1 MLAIP
6 MRLKASLPRTNGTSE
21 TGKSLK
27 QSLDQ
32 LLQTDTSIK
41 RKNKK
46 SYDQK
51 RDLFLNIINQFEAA
65 ITKSYLLEKD
75 FKIDMSKYE
84 ENFYQIIDSLILL
97 SFGKDIYEILQFYF
111 YERFNPDGSENGLI
125 IEETG
130 EEIFLQNASELW
142 DMILKIKP
150 DIFNGK
156 VR

>member
-1 MLAIP
+1 MSQDPL
-6 MRLKASLPRTNGTSE
+6 N
-21 TGKSLK
+21 SLK

-32 LLQTDTSIK
+32 LLQADTSIK

-51 RDLFLNIINQFEAA
+51 RDLFINVINQFEYA

-97 SFGKDIYEILQFYF
+97 SFGKDIYELLSFYF
-111 YERFNPDGSENGLI
+111 YERYNPDGSENGLI
-125 IEETG
+125 IDETE
-130 EEIFLQNASELW
+130 EEIFVKDANELW
-142 DMILKIKP
+142 DLIIRVKP
-150 DIFNGK
+150 DIFDGK
-156 VR
+156 TG

>member
-1 MLAIP
+1 MSKDPL
-6 MRLKASLPRTNGTSE
+6 S
-21 TGKSLK
+21 SLK

-32 LLQTDTSIK
+32 LLQADTSIK

-46 SYDQK
+46 SYDKK
-51 RDLFLNIINQFEAA
+51 RDLFINIINQFEAA

-97 SFGKDIYEILQFYF
+97 SFGKDVYELLSFYF
-111 YERFNPDGSENGLI
+111 YERYNPDGSENGLI

-130 EEIFLQNASELW
+130 EEVFIKDALELW
-142 DMILKIKP
+142 DLIIKVQPNIFDGKI
-150 DIFNGK
+150 
-156 VR
+156 R

>member
-1 MLAIP
+1 MSKDPL
-6 MRLKASLPRTNGTSE
+6 N
-21 TGKSLK
+21 SLK

-32 LLQTDTSIK
+32 LLQADTSIR

-51 RDLFLNIINQFEAA
+51 RDLFINVINQFEAA

-84 ENFYQIIDSLILL
+84 EGFYQIIDSLILL
-97 SFGKDIYEILQFYF
+97 SFGKDVYELLSFYF
-111 YERFNPDGSENGLI
+111 YERYNPDGSENGII

-130 EEIFLQNASELW
+130 EEVF
-142 DMILKIKP
+142 IK
-150 DIFNGK
+150 DAMEFGI
-156 VR
+156 

>member
-1 MLAIP
+1 MSKDPLH
-6 MRLKASLPRTNGTSE
+6 
-21 TGKSLK
+21 SLK

-32 LLQTDTSIK
+32 LLQADTSIK

-51 RDLFLNIINQFEAA
+51 RDLFINVINQFEAA

-75 FKIDMSKYE
+75 YKIDMSKYE

-97 SFGKDIYEILQFYF
+97 SFGKDVYELLSFYF
-111 YERFNPDGSENGLI
+111 YERFNPDGSENGII

-130 EEIFLQNASELW
+130 EEVFIKDALELW
-142 DMILKIKP
+142 DLIVRVQP
-150 DIFNGK
+150 EIFK
-156 VR
+156 

>member
-1 MLAIP
+1 MSQDPLH
-6 MRLKASLPRTNGTSE
+6 
-21 TGKSLK
+21 SLK

-32 LLQTDTSIK
+32 LLQADTSIK

-51 RDLFLNIINQFEAA
+51 RDLFINVINQFEAA

-75 FKIDMSKYE
+75 YKIDMSKYE

-97 SFGKDIYEILQFYF
+97 SFGKDVYELLSFYF
-111 YERFNPDGSENGLI
+111 YERFNPDGSENGII

-130 EEIFLQNASELW
+130 EEVFIKDALELW
-142 DMILKIKP
+142 DLIVRVQP
-150 DIFNGK
+150 EIFK
-156 VR
+156 

>member
-1 MLAIP
+1 MSKDPL
-6 MRLKASLPRTNGTSE
+6 S
-21 TGKSLK
+21 SLK

-32 LLQTDTSIK
+32 LLQADTSIK

-46 SYDQK
+46 SYDKK
-51 RDLFLNIINQFEAA
+51 RDLFINIINQFEAA

-97 SFGKDIYEILQFYF
+97 SFGKDIYELLSFYF
-111 YERFNPDGSENGLI
+111 YERYNPDGSENGLI

-130 EEIFLQNASELW
+130 EEVFIKDALELW
-142 DMILKIKP
+142 DLIIKVQPNIFDGKI
-150 DIFNGK
+150 
-156 VR
+156 R

>member
-1 MLAIP
+1 MSKDPL
-6 MRLKASLPRTNGTSE
+6 N
-21 TGKSLK
+21 SLK

-32 LLQTDTSIK
+32 LLQADTSIK

-51 RDLFLNIINQFEAA
+51 RDLFINVINQFEHA

-97 SFGKDIYEILQFYF
+97 SFGKDIYELLQFYF

-130 EEIFLQNASELW
+130 EEIFVKDATELW
-142 DMILKIKP
+142 DLILRTNP
-150 DIFNGK
+150 NIFNGK
-156 VR
+156 TG

>member
-1 MLAIP
+1 MSKDPL
-6 MRLKASLPRTNGTSE
+6 N
-21 TGKSLK
+21 SLK

-32 LLQTDTSIK
+32 LLQADTSIK

-51 RDLFLNIINQFEAA
+51 RDLFLNVINQFENA

-97 SFGKDIYEILQFYF
+97 SFGKDIYELLSFYF
-111 YERFNPDGSENGLI
+111 YERYNPDGSENGLI

-130 EEIFLQNASELW
+130 EEVFIKDALELW
-142 DMILKIKP
+142 DLIIKIQP
-150 DIFNGK
+150 DIFDGK
-156 VR
+156 TG